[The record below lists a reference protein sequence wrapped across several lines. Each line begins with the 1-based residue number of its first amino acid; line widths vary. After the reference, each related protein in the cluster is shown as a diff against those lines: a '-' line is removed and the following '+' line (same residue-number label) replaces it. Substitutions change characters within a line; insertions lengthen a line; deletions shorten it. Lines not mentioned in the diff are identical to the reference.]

1 MIPFV
6 EGTAGFLSGVLS
18 YFMIKNPGNLGAN
31 KAIRAYH
38 ENPESLTLKEAFTT
52 LFTSAMVLGSGGPS
66 GREGA
71 VSMVGGSVG
80 VFIAKL
86 LRQKPHEVRE
96 ALAIGVGAGLVTY
109 GAALLRVRMK
119 LDDSL
124 DVWAV
129 HGMGGMWGAIATGI
143 FADVGAVGLLYG
155 GVHQFLVQL
164 LGVAAV
170 GAYVFTVSLVLF
182 KVIDRAFG
190 FTVARHEEA
199 VGLDLSEHGETAYP
213 EL

>member
-1 MIPFV
+1 
-6 EGTAGFLSGVLS
+6 
-18 YFMIKNPGNLGAN
+18 
-31 KAIRAYH
+31 
-38 ENPESLTLKEAFTT
+38 
-52 LFTSAMVLGSGGPS
+52 
-66 GREGA
+66 
-71 VSMVGGSVG
+71 
-80 VFIAKL
+80 
-86 LRQKPHEVRE
+86 
-96 ALAIGVGAGLVTY
+96 
-109 GAALLRVRMK
+109 

-170 GAYVFTVSLVLF
+170 GAYVFIVSLILF